1 MVDDYLLAI
10 DHFDARLGA
19 LDARLA
25 ELAETEPYRAA
36 VGALSC
42 FQGIDTLTAMLI
54 LAELH
59 DFRRFPS
66 PRVLMAYLGLV
77 PGEASSGERHR
88 RGRIT
93 KTGTTLVRRLL
104 VEAAW
109 HYRHRARV
117 GVWLAR
123 RLPTPWSEP
132 KSGSHHAFVRCD
144 GAASWAKTPWTRR
157 GGTELPIISYAWRR
171 QASSSGKEIWSGMP
185 CRRAYSRT
193 DRDRCSL

>member
-88 RGRIT
+88 RGADHEDRGPRWSVAYWW
-93 KTGTTLVRRLL
+93 KPPGTIGTAPGWGSGWR
-104 VEAAW
+104 AA
-109 HYRHRARV
+109 
-117 GVWLAR
+117 
-123 RLPTPWSEP
+123 LPTPWSEP

-144 GAASWAKTPWTRR
+144 GAASW
-157 GGTELPIISYAWRR
+157 G
-171 QASSSGKEIWSGMP
+171 
-185 CRRAYSRT
+185 
-193 DRDRCSL
+193 